1 MFISNP
7 KSDCRSCA
15 PKTNSGGGVRSMM
28 SARVAFKDKTA
39 VIDTLE
45 RAGVLATTDEA
56 LMKDISHRRHDAL
69 AELYGRH
76 GKRLRATIDGVVH
89 EEAEGDD
96 VLQEILLQIWKEA
109 DHYSPKAGRPLGWM
123 VTIARRRAIDRL
135 RRRQAYSRARERY
148 GKQLEQQPKN
158 SRHEAYD
165 PFVRKDLRHFLEKC
179 MRALPQFQREAVELA
194 FFKGLS
200 HSEIATA
207 THAPLGTV
215 KTRLEL
221 GLQKL
226 THAIRP
232 LRHKI

>member
-28 SARVAFKDKTA
+28 SARVAFNNKTA

-109 DHYSPKAGRPLGWM
+109 DHYSPEAGKPLSWI

-135 RRRQAYSRARERY
+135 RRRQAYLRARERY
-148 GKQLEQQPKN
+148 GKQLEQQPRN
-158 SRHEAYD
+158 SRREAYD
-165 PFVRKDLRHFLEKC
+165 PFVHKDLRHFLEKC
-179 MRALPQFQREAVELA
+179 LRALPQFQREAVELA
-194 FFKGLS
+194 FFKGMS
-200 HSEIATA
+200 HSEIAAA

-232 LRHKI
+232 LRHKV

>member
-1 MFISNP
+1 MI
-7 KSDCRSCA
+7 RSVLDQPGVCSA
-15 PKTNSGGGVRSMM
+15 P
-28 SARVAFKDKTA
+28 
-39 VIDTLE
+39 
-45 RAGVLATTDEA
+45 DES
-56 LMKDISHRRHDAL
+56 LMKDISRQRYAAL
-69 AELYGRH
+69 TELYGRH
-76 GKRLRATIDGVVH
+76 GRRLKAMIDSVVH
-89 EEAEGDD
+89 EEAEADD

-109 DHYSPKAGRPLGWM
+109 DHYSPKAGKPLGWM

-165 PFVRKDLRHFLEKC
+165 PFVRKDLRRFLEKC
-179 MRALPQFQREAVELA
+179 MRALPRFQREAVELA
-194 FFKGLS
+194 FFNGMS

-226 THAIRP
+226 SHAIRP
-232 LRHKI
+232 LRHKV

>member
-1 MFISNP
+1 MIGSTLDQP
-7 KSDCRSCA
+7 
-15 PKTNSGGGVRSMM
+15 GVS
-28 SARVAFKDKTA
+28 SVP
-39 VIDTLE
+39 
-45 RAGVLATTDEA
+45 DEA
-56 LMKDISHRRHDAL
+56 LMKAVSRQGYDAL
-69 AELYGRH
+69 AELYDRH

-89 EEAEGDD
+89 EEAEADD
-96 VLQEILLQIWKEA
+96 VLQEIFIQIWKEA
-109 DHYSPKAGRPLGWM
+109 DHYSPKAGKPLGWM

-148 GKQLEQQPKN
+148 GKQVEQQPKN

-165 PFVRKDLRHFLEKC
+165 PFVRNDLRHFLEKC
-179 MRALPQFQREAVELA
+179 MRALPRFQREAVELA

-200 HSEIATA
+200 HSEIAAA

-226 THAIRP
+226 THAIKP